1 MSGTLEEKQMM
12 TLKES
17 EKFCTDELLRAKI
30 PGKETGIEVKTGI
43 CGFCGGECLLDFYV
57 KDGKIIKVE
66 GNQTHPGASGRVCV
80 KGAALKQA
88 LYHPDRI
95 LYPMKRVGTRGEG
108 KFERISWEEA
118 LDTVA
123 EHMQTVKKRYGAEQ
137 TMIYMGHPKWFRPQ
151 ITDFVN
157 KYGTPNYGTE
167 SSTCAYALMMAN
179 QCNFGKN
186 IMLMPPD
193 FNRCNTLIVWGVN
206 PLYSNSVK
214 GGAGFLHAVERGINI
229 IVIDPK
235 CTPTTEYATLHLR
248 PIPGTDG
255 ALALG
260 MARVIIT
267 EQLQDSA
274 YIAKYTVGYE
284 AYRDYVMEFTPE
296 KVEKI
301 TGVPADD
308 LIRAAR
314 MIAAE
319 GPTSL
324 MMSASP
330 VVHNIN
336 GVQNGRAIGLLMALT
351 GNFGRPGGFAGPGP
365 ARTRLKDAFM
375 QSVQDRDY
383 QKNGLNYGEFPAW
396 DCLSSRELQVERM
409 ADFLLGKGA
418 YPIRNLIAFGM
429 NHHMWPRP
437 DRVEEGLKETEFF
450 ACADIYLNE
459 TCKYADI
466 LLPVATSQEREQIE
480 LLTPQTVFYQQ
491 KVLENMGETKNDIEI
506 LLELAK
512 RLGFSLGDPVYHTYE
527 EYLQDRLTPTG
538 LTLDELRSHNYVMQA
553 KKLMPERTTEDILK
567 VQTPTGK
574 IEFTSTI
581 LASCEKEGHEA
592 LPVYHDFREHLPME
606 KYPFVLTTGS
616 RKPQLF
622 HSRTYRLPW
631 LVHMETCPVV
641 ELHPEDAK
649 QCEVTEGDLITLETP
664 VGSMD
669 MKAVVTTS
677 CLQGVVNVYHGAEQ
691 GDINQLLDDTYI
703 DPISGFPGFKSYCCK
718 IRKKQE
724 AEA

>member
-1 MSGTLEEKQMM
+1 MDREMDSQEKISKPHVTLSAE
-12 TLKES
+12 
-17 EKFCTDELLRAKI
+17 ELLRAKI
-30 PGKETGIEVKTGI
+30 PGKETGIEVRTGT
-43 CGFCGGECLLDFYV
+43 CGFCGGECLLDFYL
-57 KDGKIIKVE
+57 KDGKIIKIE
-66 GNQTHPGASGRVCV
+66 GNKTLPGASGRVCV

-95 LYPMKRVGTRGEG
+95 LYPMKRVGARGDG

-123 EHMQTVKKRYGAEQ
+123 ERMQSVKKIYGAEQ

-193 FNRCNTLIVWGVN
+193 FGRCNTLVVWGVN

-214 GGAGFLHAVERGINI
+214 GGAGFLHAVDRGINI
-229 IVIDPK
+229 IVVDPK

-248 PIPGTDG
+248 PVPGTDG

-267 EQLQDSA
+267 EELQDME
-274 YIAKYTVGYE
+274 YIEKYTTGYE
-284 AYRDYVMEFTPE
+284 AYREYVMEFTPE
-296 KVEKI
+296 KVEEI
-301 TGVPADD
+301 TGVPAADM
-308 LIRAAR
+308 IRAAR
-314 MIAAE
+314 MIATE
-319 GPTSL
+319 GPSSL
-324 MMSASP
+324 MLSASP

-351 GNFGRPGGFAGPGP
+351 GNFGMPGGFAGPGP

-375 QSVQDRDY
+375 QSIQDRDY

-396 DCLSSRELQVERM
+396 DRLTSRELQVERM

-437 DRVEEGLKETEFF
+437 DRLEEGLKQVEFF
-450 ACADIYLNE
+450 ACADIYTNE

-491 KVLENMGETKNDIEI
+491 KVLENQGETKNDIEI

-512 RLGFSLGDPVYHTYE
+512 RLGFSLGEPVYHTYE
-527 EYLQDRLTPTG
+527 EYLQDRLSPTG
-538 LTLDELRSHNYVMQA
+538 LTLEELRAHHYVMQA
-553 KKLMPERTTEDILK
+553 KELMPPRTTGDILK

-574 IEFTSTI
+574 IEFTSTV
-581 LASCEKEGHEA
+581 LESCEKEWHEA
-592 LPVYHDFREHLPME
+592 LPVYHDFRETLPME
-606 KYPFVLTTGS
+606 EYPLVLTTGS

-631 LVHMETCPVV
+631 LVNMETCPVV
-641 ELHPEDAK
+641 ELHPEDAMRYG
-649 QCEVTEGDLITLETP
+649 VADGDPVTLETP

-669 MKAVVTTS
+669 MMAVVTTS
-677 CLQGVVNVYHGAEQ
+677 CLKGVVNVYHGAEN
-691 GDINQLLDDTYI
+691 GDINLLLDDTYI
-703 DPISGFPGFKSYCCK
+703 DPISGFPGFKSYCCR
-718 IRKKQE
+718 IVKKE